1 MEYRDIRIGTRL
13 ELLRIN
19 AEGEPEG
26 PVMTSRLETVRE
38 DGTLVVLAPMREMS
52 YIALHPDDPLDV
64 LFEAHGERC
73 VLRATVLDRV
83 VEENLRL
90 FHLWPESEIVVIQ
103 RRDFYRLPHVMA
115 CEYRPMADPETPQLQ
130 KAPWRRTL
138 TRNIGGGG
146 IGLLFEDK
154 PEMGMNIEGK
164 LEADGTIRFTGKVV
178 RITPCQETAAYRYE
192 AGIAFDAIAN
202 RDRERL
208 IALIYEVQRN
218 LLRKG
223 WTGA

>member
-13 ELLRIN
+13 ELLRLTVD
-19 AEGEPEG
+19 GETEG
-26 PVMTSRLETVRE
+26 PAMASRLEAVRE
-38 DGTLVVLAPMREMS
+38 DGSLVVLAPMREMAFVTVHADEPMGV
-52 YIALHPDDPLDV
+52 I
-64 LFEAHGERC
+64 FEAHGERNGFRAV
-73 VLRATVLDRV
+73 VLARLI
-83 VEENLRL
+83 ENHQRL
-90 FHLWPESEIVVIQ
+90 LCLWPETEIESVQ

-115 CEYRPMADPETPQLQ
+115 CQWRPLVDGGAAERQ
-130 KAPWRRTL
+130 KAPWRRSL

-154 PEMGMNIEGK
+154 PEMGMNIEGM
-164 LEADGTIRFTGKVV
+164 LEADDMIRFTGRVV
-178 RITPCQETAAYRYE
+178 RITPCEETAAYRYE
-192 AGIAFDAIAN
+192 AGIVFDTIAN

-208 IALIYEVQRN
+208 IAQIYEVQRN

>member
-13 ELLRIN
+13 ELLRLS
-19 AEGEPEG
+19 AEGETEG
-26 PVMTSRLETVRE
+26 PAMTSRLEAVRD
-38 DGTLVVLAPMREMS
+38 DGSLVVLAPMREMA
-52 YIALHPDDPLDV
+52 YVAMHPDEPLGV
-64 LFEAHGERC
+64 IFESHGERNGF
-73 VLRATVLDRV
+73 RAVVLDRSI
-83 VEENLRL
+83 EDHLRL
-90 FHLWPESEIVVIQ
+90 LHLWPETEIESIQ
-103 RRDFYRLPHVMA
+103 RRDFYRLPHVMS
-115 CEYRPMADPETPQLQ
+115 CEFRPLAEVGGPDRVQ
-130 KAPWRRTL
+130 APWMRTL

-154 PEMGMNIEGK
+154 PEMGMNIEGM
-164 LEADGTIRFTGKVV
+164 LEADGMIRFTGRVV
-178 RITPCQETAAYRYE
+178 RITPCEETAAYRYE
-192 AGIAFDAIAN
+192 AGVVFDAIAN